1 MSYLECANGCT
12 IRDQHLDTC
21 TSETCGGCL
30 SKPAQVGCLC
40 GRDWYALEVAW
51 SEWAILEP
59 YLAKYARLS
68 PRNDDGGRSP
78 AGPSIPLPQ
87 TILAWDEC
95 RSWLRS
101 EPQDARAWV
110 STVEGAVQ
118 AVGFTRAVQRA
129 ARAHQI
135 EERSRQLQRMRCPDC
150 AQIVA
155 WMPPRF
161 AGDDVSVKCDGCGR
175 RITETE
181 QWKNYRRD
189 TDGDWERYTRP
200 AIDIVADIE
209 TRRKA

>member
-1 MSYLECANGCT
+1 MNYLVCA
-12 IRDQHLDTC
+12 
-21 TSETCGGCL
+21 GGCL
-30 SKPAQVGCLC
+30 IRDEHYESCTGDGCSGCIPRGAAVGCLC
-40 GRDWYALEVAW
+40 LRCFRGLEVAW

-59 YLAKYARLS
+59 FLARYSRLS

-87 TILAWDEC
+87 TLLAWDEV

-101 EPQDARAWV
+101 EPQDARSWV
-110 STVEGAVQ
+110 STVDGAIQ

-135 EERSRQLQRMRCPDC
+135 EERSRQLQRMRCPSC
-150 AQIVA
+150 SQIVA

-161 AGDDVSVKCDGCGR
+161 AGDEVSVECEGCGR